1 MTKLDARDIAELGN
15 RAEQMIAEL
24 GAISSDPDRLVR
36 LFLTPEHRRAADVV
50 AGWMRDAGMTP
61 SEDALGTVHGHWSGR
76 AGGAGEPEPRRL
88 VIGSHIDTVV
98 DAGRYDGIFGV
109 VAGVLA
115 VDRVARAGLARP
127 MAIDVLAFGDE
138 EGSRFPS
145 TLSSSAA
152 AAGCFDRTAL
162 TLSDGRGETLADAL
176 VAYGKSPADIAAAAY
191 RGDSVA
197 AYVEVHIEQGP
208 VLEAAGRPLGI
219 VTGIVGHCRMRA
231 VITGQAGHAGTVPM
245 RLRRD
250 ALAAAMELGLRLES
264 IAREHT
270 ADAMV
275 ATIGSLDVFPGA
287 TNVIPGR
294 VVLAIDLRSM
304 TDSVRHAARE
314 AVVAEAQRIAV
325 ARGVGIAFETLL
337 DVAATACASQLQ
349 DTWAAALADLGCAP
363 IRLPSGAGHDA
374 QMMARLCP
382 VGMLFVRC
390 RDGVSHNP
398 AEYASPPDMGLA
410 IAALVRFIE
419 RFAVSR

>member
-1 MTKLDARDIAELGN
+1 MIKLDARDIAELGT
-15 RAEQMIAEL
+15 RAERMIAEL
-24 GAISSDPDRLVR
+24 GAISSEPDRLVR

-50 AGWMRDAGMTP
+50 AGWMRAAGMTP
-61 SEDALGTVHGHWSGR
+61 SEDALGTVRGHWPAR
-76 AGGAGEPEPRRL
+76 AAGSDEPGPRRL
-88 VIGSHIDTVV
+88 LIGSHIDTVV

-115 VDRVARAGLARP
+115 VERVARAGFALP

-152 AAGCFDRTAL
+152 AAGCFDRAAL
-162 TLSDGRGETLADAL
+162 TLTDGRGVTFADAL
-176 VAYGKSPADIAAAAY
+176 AAYGKSPADIAAAAY
-191 RGDSVA
+191 RGDAVA

-208 VLEAAGRPLGI
+208 VLEAAERPLGI

-231 VITGQAGHAGTVPM
+231 VVSGEAGHAGTVPM

-250 ALAAAMELGLRLES
+250 ALAAAMELGLRIES
-264 IAREHT
+264 IARENA

-275 ATIGSLDVFPGA
+275 ATVGRLDVFPGA
-287 TNVIPGR
+287 ANVIPGR

-304 TDSVRHAARE
+304 TDSVRHAAWDAVATE
-314 AVVAEAQRIAV
+314 ARRIAA
-325 ARGVGIAFETLL
+325 ARGVDITFEPLL
-337 DVAATACASQLQ
+337 DVAATACAPQLQ
-349 DTWAAALADLGCAP
+349 ETLAAALADLGCAA

-382 VGMLFVRC
+382 AGMLFVRC
-390 RDGVSHNP
+390 RGGVSHNP
-398 AEYASPPDMGLA
+398 AEYASPADMGSA
-410 IAALVRFIE
+410 VAALVRFIE
-419 RFAVSR
+419 RFAASR

>member
-1 MTKLDARDIAELGN
+1 MMKLDARDIAELGD

-36 LFLTPEHRRAADVV
+36 LFLTPEHRRAADIV
-50 AGWMRDAGMTP
+50 AGWMRNAGMTL
-61 SEDALGTVHGHWSGR
+61 SEDALGTVRGHWPGR
-76 AGGAGEPEPRRL
+76 AAGAGEPGPRRL
-88 VIGSHIDTVV
+88 LIGSHIDTVV

-115 VDRVARAGLARP
+115 VDRVARAGLAP
-127 MAIDVLAFGDE
+127 PLAIDVLAFGDE

-152 AAGCFDRTAL
+152 AAGCFDRAAL
-162 TLSDGRGETLADAL
+162 TLSDGRGVTLADAL
-176 VAYGKSPADIAAAAY
+176 VAYGNSPVDIAAAAY

-219 VTGIVGHCRMRA
+219 VTGIVGHCRIRA
-231 VITGQAGHAGTVPM
+231 VVTGQAGHAGTVPM

-250 ALAAAMELGLRLES
+250 ALAAAMELGLHLES
-264 IAREHT
+264 IARENT

-275 ATIGSLDVFPGA
+275 ATIGRLDVFPGA

-304 TDSVRHAARE
+304 TDSVRHAAWA

-325 ARGVGIAFETLL
+325 ARGVDIAFEPLL
-337 DVAATACASQLQ
+337 DVAATACASHLQ
-349 DTWAAALADLGCAP
+349 ETWAAALSDLGCAL

-398 AEYASPPDMGLA
+398 AEHASPADMGLA

-419 RFAVSR
+419 RFAASR